1 MYMARMGAQEHG
13 TTVLCLPGPHAAP
26 IDCTCQVHASDKWVP
41 RCRWL
46 QWVRCRGI
54 CHAMARAAPDPHLYA
69 KTGVRWSEKMR
80 VTMGTKLKPLR
91 APSQKRAN
99 SSRCSGAVAL
109 CAECPVLDEVDG
121 LTA

>member
-1 MYMARMGAQEHG
+1 M
-13 TTVLCLPGPHAAP
+13 
-26 IDCTCQVHASDKWVP
+26 
-41 RCRWL
+41 RW
-46 QWVRCRGI
+46 
-54 CHAMARAAPDPHLYA
+54 RAAPDPHLYA

-121 LTA
+121 LTALRKHAAQVYTHICVSSIQP